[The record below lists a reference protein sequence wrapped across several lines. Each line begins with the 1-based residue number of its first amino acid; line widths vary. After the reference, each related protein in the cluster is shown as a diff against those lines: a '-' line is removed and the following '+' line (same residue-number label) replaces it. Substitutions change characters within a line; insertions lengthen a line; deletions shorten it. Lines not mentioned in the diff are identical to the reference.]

1 LYIYESVSSLAS
13 SLLSGSS
20 SLSSTFNLFL
30 LFIIFPESQASLC
43 DCLCFLFFIHFYI
56 LFVKLFFYS
65 PFLLLYTVIYKH
77 QQVKMKSSLAA
88 SVLLAVAAEARFG
101 QEQGNGAISAIGALT
116 DLGQPGQAAT
126 LAGTSIQFLLAAAN
140 PCGKL
145 TQADLI
151 LSELGTSDAAVAAAR
166 GLVAAEQNFNP
177 FVVSVPSICGDATLP
192 KSAQLRGVVPL
203 IDPAVVGSDLENKNA
218 NASKITPFPADGLSV
233 AQVMINQ
240 GFSNFTIVNSDGS
253 SQKASGGSVAAASA
267 TSSQAANNDAAK
279 TTALAVTAVQS
290 EGCAIPTTLV
300 TITRTAV
307 VTQTAVASNDAAA
320 STAAASSAA
329 ATSAA
334 SSGSSTS
341 NASAGTCT
349 GGGSTLVC
357 SSPSNGAGA
366 VTNAV
371 TGNFDGFVKSTIAG
385 LDFGLCVP
393 TMKFE
398 AGLDGRSDTEFTFQ
412 AIDPLVNKGQEEAL
426 NPNIITNRIHDQLTN
441 VCGANAAA
449 KAAAADAQTKIAAL
463 GTKNADTANTWNSL
477 LGFANTNINPDNAPV
492 AGLVGHT

>member
-1 LYIYESVSSLAS
+1 MLHLFFLAHHH
-13 SLLSGSS
+13 SLL
-20 SLSSTFNLFL
+20 LSTFL
-30 LFIIFPESQASLC
+30 LFILFPESQASLC
-43 DCLCFLFFIHFYI
+43 DCLCFLFSIRFFHSFCKIIFT
-56 LFVKLFFYS
+56 LFFA
-65 PFLLLYTVIYKH
+65 FIYNLCKH
-77 QQVKMKSSLAA
+77 RQLKMKSSLAA
-88 SVLLAVAAEARFG
+88 SVLLAVVAEARFG

-116 DLGQPGQAAT
+116 NLGQPGQAAT
-126 LAGTSIQFLLAAAN
+126 LAGNSIQFLLAAAN

-203 IDPAVVGSDLENKNA
+203 IDPAVIGSDLENKNA

-240 GFSNFTIVNSDGS
+240 GFSNFTIVDSDGS
-253 SQKASGGSVAAASA
+253 TEQASGSSAAAA
-267 TSSQAANNDAAK
+267 PSSSKAANVDAAK
-279 TTALAVTAVQS
+279 TTALPVTAVQS
-290 EGCAIPTTLV
+290 EGCGIPTTMV
-300 TITRTAV
+300 TITRTAIV
-307 VTQTAVASNDAAA
+307 SQTAVAAAA
-320 STAAASSAA
+320 TSVAASSGSAASSAA
-329 ATSAA
+329 SSGA
-334 SSGSSTS
+334 SS
-341 NASAGTCT
+341 SAGTCT
-349 GGGSTLVC
+349 GSGSTLTC

-366 VTNAV
+366 VKNAV

-398 AGLDGRSDTEFTFQ
+398 AGLDGRQDTEFTFQ

-449 KAAAADAQTKIAAL
+449 KAAAAAAQTKISAL

>member
-1 LYIYESVSSLAS
+1 
-13 SLLSGSS
+13 
-20 SLSSTFNLFL
+20 
-30 LFIIFPESQASLC
+30 
-43 DCLCFLFFIHFYI
+43 
-56 LFVKLFFYS
+56 
-65 PFLLLYTVIYKH
+65 
-77 QQVKMKSSLAA
+77 MKSSLAA

-101 QEQGNGAISAIGALT
+101 QEQGNGAITAIGALT
-116 DLGQPGQAAT
+116 NLGQSGQAAT

-203 IDPAVVGSDLENKNA
+203 IDPAVTGSDLENKNA
-218 NASKITPFPADGLSV
+218 AASKTTPFAANGLSV

-253 SQKASGGSVAAASA
+253 KQQASGGSAAAAPS
-267 TSSQAANNDAAK
+267 SSQAANVAAAK
-279 TTALAVTAVQS
+279 TTALAVAVQS
-290 EGCAIPTTLV
+290 EGCAIPTTMV
-300 TITRTAV
+300 TVTRTAIV
-307 VTQTAVASNDAAA
+307 SQ
-320 STAAASSAA
+320 TAAASDVAA

-334 SSGSSTS
+334 AASGASSGTN

-366 VTNAV
+366 VKNAV

-398 AGLDGRSDTEFTFQ
+398 AGLDGRKDTESTFQ

-449 KAAAADAQTKIAAL
+449 KAAVADAQTKISAL
-463 GTKNADTANTWNSL
+463 GTRNADTANTWNSL

>member
-1 LYIYESVSSLAS
+1 
-13 SLLSGSS
+13 
-20 SLSSTFNLFL
+20 
-30 LFIIFPESQASLC
+30 
-43 DCLCFLFFIHFYI
+43 
-56 LFVKLFFYS
+56 
-65 PFLLLYTVIYKH
+65 
-77 QQVKMKSSLAA
+77 MKSSLAA

-101 QEQGNGAISAIGALT
+101 QEQGNGAITAIGALT
-116 DLGQPGQAAT
+116 NLGQPGQAAT

-203 IDPAVVGSDLENKNA
+203 IDPAVTGSDLENKNA
-218 NASKITPFPADGLSV
+218 AASKTTPFAANGLSV

-253 SQKASGGSVAAASA
+253 KQQASGGSAAAAPS
-267 TSSQAANNDAAK
+267 SSQAANVAAAK
-279 TTALAVTAVQS
+279 TTALAVAVQS
-290 EGCAIPTTLV
+290 EGCAIPTTMV
-300 TITRTAV
+300 TVTRTAIV
-307 VTQTAVASNDAAA
+307 SQTAVASDV
-320 STAAASSAA
+320 AA

-334 SSGSSTS
+334 AASGASSGTN

-366 VTNAV
+366 VKNAV

-398 AGLDGRSDTEFTFQ
+398 AGLDGRKDTESTFQ

-449 KAAAADAQTKIAAL
+449 KAAVADAQTKISAL
-463 GTKNADTANTWNSL
+463 GTRNADTANTWNSL